1 MPSAS
6 RLGLGAVG
14 LAALAALA
22 TVPALGNDYTTS
34 LGINL
39 LMFGVLAT
47 AWGMFSGSTRYISLA
62 SVSFFGLGS
71 YVTAVFADKLP
82 FVALLGIALVVGAV
96 LALIVGLTTLRLSGM
111 YFVIFTFGL
120 TELVRQL
127 VTWYEA
133 NITRS
138 VGRYVFVD
146 TSPGEIYWKLLALF
160 VLVLLAAWW
169 ASRSRLGFALRLIG
183 EDEAASRHCG
193 VDTTRAK
200 LTMFVIS
207 SVFMVLVGAIVA
219 PRWTYID
226 PSIAFNAQISFQ
238 VVIMA
243 LLGGVGAFW
252 GPLLGVVPLVFLF
265 ELLIKYFPNHFSIV
279 LGLVFLL
286 IVYALPQGVLGMLQG
301 WWRRAGGART
311 AASVPAAAAPP
322 SAEPRA

>member
-1 MPSAS
+1 MSPA
-6 RLGLGAVG
+6 RLALAAV
-14 LAALAALA
+14 ALAALA
-22 TVPALGNDYTTS
+22 LLAAVPRLGNDYTTS

-47 AWGMFSGSTRYISLA
+47 AWGMFSGTTRYISLA

-71 YVTAVFADKLP
+71 YVTAAFADKLP
-82 FVALLGIALVVGAV
+82 FVALLGIALAVGAV
-96 LALIVGLTTLRLSGM
+96 LALVVGLTTLRLSGM

-133 NITRS
+133 NVTRS

-160 VLVLLAAWW
+160 VLVLGVAWW

-183 EDEAASRHCG
+183 EDEAAARHCG
-193 VDTTRAK
+193 VDTVRAK
-200 LTMFVIS
+200 LAMFVIS

-265 ELLIKYFPNHFSIV
+265 EVLTKYFPNHFSIV

-286 IVYALPQGVLGMLQG
+286 IVYALPRGVLGLLQG
-301 WWRRAGGART
+301 WRRQVAAG
-311 AASVPAAAAPP
+311 VPPAAPAP
-322 SAEPRA
+322 AEPRP

>member
-1 MPSAS
+1 MSAA
-6 RLGLGAVG
+6 RIVLAVAAVAV
-14 LAALAALA
+14 LAA
-22 TVPALGNDYTTS
+22 VPVMGNDYTVS
-34 LGINL
+34 LGISL

-47 AWGMFSGSTRYISLA
+47 AWGMFSGPTRYISLA

-71 YVTAVFADKLP
+71 YVTAVFADQLP

-96 LALIVGLTTLRLSGM
+96 LSLIVGLTTLRLSGM
-111 YFVIFTFGL
+111 YFVIFTFGM

-160 VLVLLAAWW
+160 VLVLLAAGW
-169 ASRSRLGFALRLIG
+169 AARSRLGFALRLIG

-219 PRWTYID
+219 PRWTYLD

-286 IVYALPQGVLGMLQG
+286 IVYALPRGVLGWVQG
-301 WWRRAGGART
+301 WRRRP
-311 AASVPAAAAPP
+311 V
-322 SAEPRA
+322 EPQP